1 MLEAGA
7 RVRNIIPEETMLNR
21 LAQSEQM
28 REFFIQ
34 MWIENPGLA
43 KQGGIKVQN
52 LMTKLEGDSPQLFL
66 QQPSIMERAKQ
77 RGFTL
82 IELVMMI
89 AIIGIL
95 AVIVVPRMTT
105 QGINLSATTAK
116 LAADIRYTQSLSMSR
131 GQRYRIN
138 FTAGSYQITDINGV
152 AIVYPMTGSTAA
164 VLVSPATLSGYNP
177 PLTNNYVVF
186 DSKGV
191 PYVDSASPGTALA
204 ANAVITLT
212 SGSDTSTLT
221 IAPETGGV
229 K

>member
-1 MLEAGA
+1 MFEAGA
-7 RVRNIIPEETMLNR
+7 DGREIISEETMLSR

-34 MWIENPGLA
+34 MWMENPVLA
-43 KQGGIKVQN
+43 KQGGIKVHN
-52 LMTKLEGDSPQLFL
+52 LTTRLEGNASQPFSP
-66 QQPSIMERAKQ
+66 QPSIMGRAKQ
-77 RGFTL
+77 GGFTL
-82 IELVMMI
+82 IELITMMT
-89 AIIGIL
+89 IIGIL
-95 AVIVVPRMTT
+95 AVLVVPRLTG
-105 QGINLSATTAK
+105 QAINLSATTAK
-116 LAADIRYTQSLSMSR
+116 LAADIRYTQSLAMSQ

-138 FTAGSYQITDINGV
+138 FTASSYQITDINGV

-191 PYVDSASPGTALA
+191 PYVDSTSPGTALA

-212 SGSDTSTLT
+212 SGSDTSTIT
-221 IAPETGGV
+221 IAPETGRV